1 MKKSV
6 IKSVSVGLLAA
17 LFTVS
22 VAFAWTSNNANT
34 AEAEMLSCPTGTV
47 TIQGCVIDIDGC
59 DYVNTTNG
67 RTININLFNF
77 PNVSVGDE
85 ISATGRFQTDG
96 DCTNCR
102 LSPTSLTVLGTCP

>member
-6 IKSVSVGLLAA
+6 IKSMSVGLMAVL
-17 LFTVS
+17 LSVS
-22 VAFAWTSNNANT
+22 VAFAWTNNASSAET
-34 AEAEMLSCPTGTV
+34 AMLSCPTGTV

-59 DYVNTTNG
+59 DYVSTTNG
-67 RTININLFNF
+67 RTININLVNF

-96 DCTNCR
+96 DCTDCR
-102 LSPTSLTVLGTCP
+102 MSPTSITVLGTCP